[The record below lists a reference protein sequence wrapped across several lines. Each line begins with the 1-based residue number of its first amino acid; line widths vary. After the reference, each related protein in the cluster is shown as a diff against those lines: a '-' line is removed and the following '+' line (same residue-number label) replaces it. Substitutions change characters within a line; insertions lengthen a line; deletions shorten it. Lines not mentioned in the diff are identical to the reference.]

1 MSRPPAESRVPTTST
16 VVDAEVLA
24 HGQLGWEGEFNGTRF
39 TRLQDVALSDTPRVA
54 VKLAFVMLDRR
65 PVVHGTLSTE
75 VELVCQ
81 RCMGAMR
88 YPLHERFEL
97 MLIGSNSELDQVPEP
112 YEPWQSNVQRLN
124 VFDLI
129 EEQLL
134 LALPLIAKH
143 EDEAECVRVAPGL
156 LSNEPA
162 DEAVERQQEEV
173 PQNDAVQRPFGNLRD
188 LLRK

>member
-1 MSRPPAESRVPTTST
+1 MSRPPAESRITTTST

-75 VELVCQ
+75 VE
-81 RCMGAMR
+81 
-88 YPLHERFEL
+88 
-97 MLIGSNSELDQVPEP
+97 IGSNSELDQVPEP
-112 YEPWQSNVQRLN
+112 YEPWLSNVQRMN

-143 EDEAECVRVAPGL
+143 EDEEECVRIAPGL

-162 DEAVERQQEEV
+162 DEAVERQQEAES
-173 PQNDAVQRPFGNLRD
+173 QSDAVQRPFGNLRD